1 MNKSSSIRPRRLPET
16 EMNKQNIKKIEQTRA
31 HQQQQQ
37 QHQVKPEKTNKM
49 SIGDAIGLITIRLCK
64 LEEKLLKEPPVD
76 GSDTTH
82 VLKTI
87 CDRLSDIESKQLT
100 ITDTLSTVANSRI
113 DNLEINMNDVEIEK
127 LKLEVEDLKKLLL
140 KLQEKILDII
150 TTK

>member
-37 QHQVKPEKTNKM
+37 QVKPEKTNKM

>member
-31 HQQQQQ
+31 HQQQQ
-37 QHQVKPEKTNKM
+37 QVKPEKTNKM

-82 VLKTI
+82 VL
-87 CDRLSDIESKQLT
+87 
-100 ITDTLSTVANSRI
+100 
-113 DNLEINMNDVEIEK
+113 
-127 LKLEVEDLKKLLL
+127 
-140 KLQEKILDII
+140 
-150 TTK
+150 

>member
-1 MNKSSSIRPRRLPET
+1 MNKSSSIRPRRLQDPEII
-16 EMNKQNIKKIEQTRA
+16 NKQNIKKLEPTA
-31 HQQQQQ
+31 TNNPT
-37 QHQVKPEKTNKM
+37 VKTEKSNKI

-64 LEEKLLKEPPVD
+64 LEEKLLKDQSAD
-76 GSDTTH
+76 GSNTTH

-87 CDRLSDIESKQLT
+87 CDRLSEVESKQLT
-100 ITDTLSTVANSRI
+100 IADTLSSVSSSKI

-127 LKLEVEDLKKLLL
+127 LKIEVEDLKKLLL